1 MNSGHSASRALV
13 RCAYR
18 AWKVSKCLCSRHSR
32 ETRDADCF
40 DLAGAFRMTF
50 SGIGL
55 AALLIPAQNGLF
67 RVIDGLRRVIYTRG
81 EVVSRGSF

>member
-1 MNSGHSASRALV
+1 MTFSG
-13 RCAYR
+13 
-18 AWKVSKCLCSRHSR
+18 
-32 ETRDADCF
+32 
-40 DLAGAFRMTF
+40 RMTF

-81 EVVSRGSF
+81 EVVS